1 MPKHD
6 PLEEAKID
14 ADGGKKKKKPRRE
27 DEADAAPL
35 PPPPPRAAPPPPPVA
50 AAAPP
55 PLPTL
60 PDVPGLPKSKT
71 GMYRVKAERRVSWY
85 GQMTTL
91 AKGAEV
97 SLRSYGAD
105 GMKRLLE
112 QGVEFEPDEG

>member
-1 MPKHD
+1 
-6 PLEEAKID
+6 
-14 ADGGKKKKKPRRE
+14 
-27 DEADAAPL
+27 
-35 PPPPPRAAPPPPPVA
+35 
-50 AAAPP
+50 
-55 PLPTL
+55 
-60 PDVPGLPKSKT
+60 
-71 GMYRVKAERRVSWY
+71 MYRVKAERRVSWY